1 MKIKYANFILEQL
14 DFQKFKQEYDTVRD
28 NLEDFW
34 GLLQDKIEEFSET
47 NSRDMKEVSV
57 YNQKIRDDR
66 NNKPNIVPPVNAIVP
81 TIPAPSAITASNIR
95 PFSKDDTATLLKK
108 LRNPK
113 FKNQYKEIKAL
124 IDERNKKSMKT
135 QNMIKKSK

>member
-1 MKIKYANFILEQL
+1 MKIKVKYANFLLEQL
-14 DFQKFKQEYDTVRD
+14 NSQNFKQEYDTVRD

-47 NSRDMKEVSV
+47 NSRDLKEVFE
-57 YNQKIRDDR
+57 YNQKIRDER
-66 NNKPNIVPPVNAIVP
+66 NKKTNVVPPVTKKTNVVPPVN
-81 TIPAPSAITASNIR
+81 SGSR
-95 PFSKDDTATLLKK
+95 PLIKDDTATLLKK

-113 FKNQYKEIKAL
+113 FKSQHKEIRRI

-135 QNMIKKSK
+135 QNLIKKSR